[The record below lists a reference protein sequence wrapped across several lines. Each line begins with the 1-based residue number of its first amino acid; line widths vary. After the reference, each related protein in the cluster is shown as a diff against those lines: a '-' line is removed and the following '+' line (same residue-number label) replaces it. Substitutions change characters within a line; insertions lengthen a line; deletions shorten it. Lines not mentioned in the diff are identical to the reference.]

1 MARKSKG
8 VIKVKASF
16 VPQLAIGALLV
27 LASAGLANAQET
39 STTWEGLE
47 LTKVKGLDTV
57 YMRPKAQIAAY
68 KTVQINPSRV
78 EFSKGWERHSANFE
92 NQPTADDMQRIKT
105 RLAELV
111 RETFAKELKTH
122 GYAVL
127 ESPAEDTL
135 LVSASIINLY
145 IDAPNVAAAGR
156 AKTYTT
162 GAGKM
167 TLVLEL
173 RDAPTGQLLARVID
187 EQIDNNP
194 GGRMEWANAA
204 TNEADARRI
213 IEGWAT
219 RLRKGLDGLQ
229 GKESK

>member
-1 MARKSKG
+1 
-8 VIKVKASF
+8 VKASF
-16 VPQLAIGALLV
+16 VRQLAIGALLV
-27 LASAGLANAQET
+27 LATAGLASAQDQPR
-39 STTWEGLE
+39 TTWEGLE

-57 YMRPKAQIAAY
+57 YMRPKAEIAAY

-78 EFSKGWERHSANFE
+78 EFSKGWERHSAGSD
-92 NQPTADDMQRIKT
+92 NQPTAEEMQRIKT
-105 RLAELV
+105 RLADLV

-127 ESPAEDTL
+127 ESPAEGTL

-145 IDAPNVAAAGR
+145 IDAPAVGSAGR

-194 GGRMEWANAA
+194 GGRMEWANSA

-219 RLRKGLDGLQ
+219 RLRKGLDGLR
-229 GKESK
+229 GKETK